1 MEIVTLMINALVNSG
16 VEKTIVDRMELLD
29 ILKQNLIVVKT
40 LVRSAFEKD
49 QNDFWFT
56 FFYLQR
62 NGLNG
67 LKLNL
72 VRYIMIKLKTI
83 TVFMLSG
90 KEHVLVANAKFN
102 LKKNLSSVNQ
112 SMEIGQHGRM
122 SMTQNAL
129 KLVKVI
135 GSSSHIGLVT
145 TQYL

>member
-1 MEIVTLMINALVNSG
+1 M
-16 VEKTIVDRMELLD
+16 
-29 ILKQNLIVVKT
+29 KT

-49 QNDFWFT
+49 QNDFRFT
-56 FFYLQR
+56 FLYLQR

-90 KEHVLVANAKFN
+90 KEHVLVANAKSS
-102 LKKNLSSVNQ
+102 LRKNLSSVNQ

-135 GSSSHIGLVT
+135 GSS
-145 TQYL
+145 